1 MASVISFARLLLDW
15 TGLCFIASKM
25 FGCDGFLG
33 EHSSPVVEETELRS
47 GEEVLFLPLQGAVYH
62 VVACP
67 KMGHEV

>member
-1 MASVISFARLLLDW
+1 
-15 TGLCFIASKM
+15 M